1 MSDWID
7 VAVLAHTKNLN
18 GGLVARSAS
27 GLPLLLDE
35 GMAVALVPPVLD
47 APRSVTVASVDLRK
61 DNEGLV
67 FFNEVEDAHTAEM
80 LVGCHCL
87 VPKTDVEEEMLA
99 LEQLLVSW
107 EGWRAIDEQA
117 GFEGEVVSV
126 EDRPAQSLLVLR
138 RVDGSEAYVPL
149 VDEFVAE
156 VDEDERCIYLTCP
169 AGLFD
174 L

>member
-27 GLPLLLDE
+27 GLSLLLDE

-47 APRSVTVASVDLRK
+47 APRNVTVASVDLRK

-67 FFNEVEDAHTAEM
+67 FFNEVEDARTAEM

-99 LEQLLVSW
+99 SW

>member
-35 GMAVALVPPVLD
+35 GMDVALVPPVLD
-47 APRSVTVASVDLRK
+47 APRNVTVASVDMRK
-61 DNEGLV
+61 ENEGLV
-67 FFNEVEDAHTAEM
+67 FFEEVVDAHAAEM

-87 VPKTDVEEEMLA
+87 VRKSDVDEEIVLF
-99 LEQLLVSW
+99 EQARMSW
-107 EGWRAIDEQA
+107 EGWRAVDEAA
-117 GFEGEVVSV
+117 GFAGEVARV
-126 EDRPAQSLLVLR
+126 EERPVQSLLVLR
-138 RVDGSEAYVPL
+138 GDTGAEFYVPL
-149 VDEFVAE
+149 VDEFIID
-156 VDEDERCIYLTCP
+156 VDEAGRCIHLNCP
-169 AGLFD
+169 AGLFE